1 MMEDIIILE
10 AAQALV
16 EEDQQENKTSDLTPS
31 KFMQVLKKLES
42 DKYKQKTEK
51 ALKDLEQ
58 GNINTLKKVIQEVV
72 KDELGIDT
80 DRSIIDKIVASVKKV
95 YNKLKNDENVTIP
108 VIKKQMS
115 TRTIAAILLA
125 MAAGITV
132 IAITKNP
139 KCLINPKEFVRTIA
153 NMSTAK
159 KAAAIVAYEIYL
171 LAVAYV
177 GYRAVKAIYNAIK
190 QSLSKVE

>member
-1 MMEDIIILE
+1 MEDIIILE

-16 EEDQQENKTSDLTPS
+16 EEDQQENTPDNITDA
-31 KFMQVLKKLES
+31 KITQLVKKLQSE
-42 DKYKQKTEK
+42 KYKQKFEK
-51 ALKDLEQ
+51 VAKDLDKGDASSFVKLVE
-58 GNINTLKKVIQEVV
+58 EVLE
-72 KDELGIDT
+72 KELGYKT
-80 DRSIIDKIVASVKKV
+80 KKSIIDKIVASVKKV

>member
-1 MMEDIIILE
+1 MEDIIILE

-16 EEDQQENKTSDLTPS
+16 EENQQENKTSDLTPS
-31 KFMQVLKKLES
+31 KFMEVLKKLES

>member
-1 MMEDIIILE
+1 MEDIIILE